1 MRSQIHHHANA
12 DRNGKRGD
20 APNLNLICPQ
30 ATTVSMAQPSMA
42 TIFYAN
48 DISGCCVCVCLCF
61 DGLLARSPHLH
72 FLLDEIF
79 QKALQHLFYL
89 PRLSRWYVSSILV
102 YFICFFVV
110 CFLVGHYIVLQRCA
124 IYGGIG
130 LARPSKMSGIK
141 SLKPPRS
148 RSRTTTPSRLL
159 DM

>member
-1 MRSQIHHHANA
+1 MQMQIGMA
-12 DRNGKRGD
+12 RE
-20 APNLNLICPQ
+20 
-30 ATTVSMAQPSMA
+30 ATLQIWILFAHRRRLCRWPSRVWPLYSTL
-42 TIFYAN
+42 TIYLVV
-48 DISGCCVCVCLCF
+48 VCVCLCF